1 MTKWI
6 LDSLDKFDPKAKHK
20 RVYIENF
27 GYSYKTEEL
36 IITTS
41 AGAEVID
48 LARYSVQLTT
58 YDETET

>member
-58 YDETET
+58 YEATK